1 MSVSLQHFAGS
12 TVLLGLPPEGVP
24 AFMCIVAFQ
33 NGTLVYALK
42 LRVQE
47 PATAYFS

>member
-12 TVLLGLPPEGVP
+12 TVLIGLLPEGAP
-24 AFMCIVAFQ
+24 LFMCIVAFK
-33 NGTLVYALK
+33 NGTPVYAFK
-42 LRVQE
+42 LQVRE